1 MVRFGASQATGTAI
15 DANRRDPS
23 RFVVEIRYREPSYEV
38 HHGARPEP
46 YRFRYRLEAPSE
58 QAAVAFAVAEF
69 ERMNALS
76 SVGWTRLIVA
86 ILVEPAIEPHGAP
99 R

>member
-1 MVRFGASQATGTAI
+1 MVHSDATQAAATGS
-15 DANRRDPS
+15 DANTRAPS
-23 RFVVEIRYREPSYEV
+23 RFVVEVRYREPTYEV
-38 HHGARPEP
+38 HHGARREP

-58 QAAVAFAVAEF
+58 QAAVAFVIAEF

-86 ILVEPAIEPHGAP
+86 IVVEPVIEPQGAS